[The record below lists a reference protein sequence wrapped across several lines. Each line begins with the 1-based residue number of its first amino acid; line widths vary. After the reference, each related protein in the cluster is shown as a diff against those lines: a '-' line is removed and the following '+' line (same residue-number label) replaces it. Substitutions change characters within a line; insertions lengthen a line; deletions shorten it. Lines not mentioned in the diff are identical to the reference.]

1 MVSLTVFTPTYN
13 RADLLPVAY
22 HALKN
27 QTSKDF
33 LWMIIDDGSTDDT
46 EKIVREWIDTEKD
59 FEIRYYKKENGG
71 LHTGYNKAIEMA
83 DTELMVCIDS
93 DDYMPENAVERILTI
108 WREKG
113 SSKVAGLIGLD
124 VDEQGNPISGLFP
137 DVKTFNLIKRVFGE
151 YDFKSGDTKLVVRTE
166 LYKSVAPMPV
176 FKGEKNFNPQLMHL
190 KISLNFDFIPVNEAF
205 CVVNYQDTGM
215 TSGILKQF
223 YNSPNSF
230 AEYRK
235 FQLSIPNSP
244 LKFRLRYST
253 HYVSSCI
260 LAHKKHFVADSPRK
274 CSTVLSLAPGFLLS
288 RYIKYKNKG

>member
-1 MVSLTVFTPTYN
+1 
-13 RADLLPVAY
+13 
-22 HALKN
+22 
-27 QTSKDF
+27 
-33 LWMIIDDGSTDDT
+33 MIIDDGSTDDT

-190 KISLNFDFIPVNEAF
+190 KISLNYDFIPVNEAF

>member
-1 MVSLTVFTPTYN
+1 MKTLTVFTPAYN
-13 RADLLPVAY
+13 RKETLRRTYKSLCMQ
-22 HALKN
+22 N
-27 QTSKDF
+27 CKDF
-33 LWMIIDDGSTDDT
+33 VWLIIDDGSTDGT
-46 EKIVREWIDTEKD
+46 EEAVKEWMSENIIEIRYIYQENQGMHGAHNTAYHNIDTEL
-59 FEIRYYKKENGG
+59 N
-71 LHTGYNKAIEMA
+71 T
-83 DTELMVCIDS
+83 CIDS

-190 KISLNFDFIPVNEAF
+190 KISLNYDFIPVNEAF